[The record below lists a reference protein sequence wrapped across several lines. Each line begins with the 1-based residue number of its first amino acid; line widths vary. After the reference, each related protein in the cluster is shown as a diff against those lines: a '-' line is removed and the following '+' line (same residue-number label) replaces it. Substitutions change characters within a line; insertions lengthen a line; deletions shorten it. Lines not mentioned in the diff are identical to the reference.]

1 MVRYSQQ
8 QEFMLTIF
16 ALRYNFRHDQN
27 EGFIWSFAMGS
38 LDELNYRTVCRKL
51 NSCVWNINFF
61 FFWGGGGWNCWI
73 IEYSSLKW
81 QSKQS
86 HNFKIGAPS
95 VLSRKLFCISI
106 IIRIDYSIQQRLF
119 TYLHTY
125 QLFNVQNPHG
135 QVRHLPA
142 FCINLFGFIVLL
154 HSVLLLVPS
163 FLGFSD
169 FISAWIT
176 SRSLLRG
183 QSLGFLSSVQCMID
197 FLGHASSSI
206 CIKCP

>member
-1 MVRYSQQ
+1 MKGL
-8 QEFMLTIF
+8 FGALPWGALMNLTTGQFVGSSIHVSGTLIF
-16 ALRYNFRHDQN
+16 F
-27 EGFIWSFAMGS
+27 
-38 LDELNYRTVCRKL
+38 
-51 NSCVWNINFF
+51 
-61 FFWGGGGWNCWI
+61 GGGVKLKVFKCGFAGQVFSCCKFLYNLPGWNCWI

-86 HNFKIGAPS
+86 LNFKIGAPS